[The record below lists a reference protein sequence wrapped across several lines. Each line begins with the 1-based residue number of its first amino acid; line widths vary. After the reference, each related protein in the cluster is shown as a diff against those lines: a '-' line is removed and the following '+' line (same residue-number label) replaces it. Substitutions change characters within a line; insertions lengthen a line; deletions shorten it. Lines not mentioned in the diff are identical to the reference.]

1 MINENWILV
10 KLRKYLTDY
19 NWSIYKLAKESDIP
33 YSSLNNIFIRN
44 TMPTVSTLMKLCN
57 GLGVSMSDFFKDDT
71 LDQPVS
77 HVVKLSDEQA
87 DILSKYDRLS
97 ASDKKLLAAYLS
109 GLAKEQVFSYPTQ
122 PPLDVIL
129 ELADGRNLLC
139 KLHLDGYQ
147 LFRVH
152 SVIFFRG
159 SHIRHTVFLQTSL
172 YYILSQYCSY
182 AIYKTRFVETVLE
195 HYFS

>member
-19 NWSIYKLAKESDIP
+19 GWSIYKLAKESDIP
-33 YSSLNNIFIRN
+33 YSSLNNIFVRN

-57 GLGVSMSDFFKDDT
+57 GLGVSMSDFFKDVT
-71 LDQPVS
+71 LDQPDS

-109 GLAKEQVFSYPTQ
+109 GLAKE
-122 PPLDVIL
+122 
-129 ELADGRNLLC
+129 
-139 KLHLDGYQ
+139 
-147 LFRVH
+147 
-152 SVIFFRG
+152 
-159 SHIRHTVFLQTSL
+159 
-172 YYILSQYCSY
+172 
-182 AIYKTRFVETVLE
+182 
-195 HYFS
+195 

>member
-57 GLGVSMSDFFKDDT
+57 GLGVSMSDFFK
-71 LDQPVS
+71 
-77 HVVKLSDEQA
+77 LSDEQA

-109 GLAKEQVFSYPTQ
+109 GLAKE
-122 PPLDVIL
+122 
-129 ELADGRNLLC
+129 
-139 KLHLDGYQ
+139 
-147 LFRVH
+147 
-152 SVIFFRG
+152 
-159 SHIRHTVFLQTSL
+159 
-172 YYILSQYCSY
+172 
-182 AIYKTRFVETVLE
+182 
-195 HYFS
+195 

>member
-19 NWSIYKLAKESDIP
+19 GWSIYKLAIP
-33 YSSLNNIFIRN
+33 YSSLNNIFVRN

-109 GLAKEQVFSYPTQ
+109 GLAKE
-122 PPLDVIL
+122 
-129 ELADGRNLLC
+129 
-139 KLHLDGYQ
+139 
-147 LFRVH
+147 
-152 SVIFFRG
+152 
-159 SHIRHTVFLQTSL
+159 
-172 YYILSQYCSY
+172 
-182 AIYKTRFVETVLE
+182 
-195 HYFS
+195 

>member
-33 YSSLNNIFIRN
+33 YSSLNNIFVRN

-71 LDQPVS
+71 LEQPVS

-87 DILSKYDRLS
+87 EILTKYDRLS

-109 GLAKEQVFSYPTQ
+109 GLAK
-122 PPLDVIL
+122 D
-129 ELADGRNLLC
+129 
-139 KLHLDGYQ
+139 
-147 LFRVH
+147 
-152 SVIFFRG
+152 
-159 SHIRHTVFLQTSL
+159 
-172 YYILSQYCSY
+172 
-182 AIYKTRFVETVLE
+182 
-195 HYFS
+195 

>member
-71 LDQPVS
+71 LDQPVF

-109 GLAKEQVFSYPTQ
+109 GLAKE
-122 PPLDVIL
+122 
-129 ELADGRNLLC
+129 
-139 KLHLDGYQ
+139 
-147 LFRVH
+147 
-152 SVIFFRG
+152 
-159 SHIRHTVFLQTSL
+159 
-172 YYILSQYCSY
+172 
-182 AIYKTRFVETVLE
+182 
-195 HYFS
+195 